1 MPVGMTLAIHSKM
14 EELNA
19 VQAFVEQLNNKVR
32 FNEDRLSDVT
42 LALCEVVTNAI
53 KHGHKEDV
61 NKKVFLQ
68 AQLFEHELHIQV
80 DDEGNGFN
88 PAEVANPTNDENIL
102 KTSGRGIY
110 LIRQL
115 CDDVIYSEKGNRVTL
130 IFQR

>member
-1 MPVGMTLAIHSKM
+1 MTLAIHSKM